1 MGRQNKILVILEART
16 DKLLKH
22 SVAIIISF
30 TKKLSSS
37 TFNYNYWSW
46 ILLNIKTL
54 TLHRNSGQRF
64 VRESDA
70 AILNWTYHLM
80 FSNFKYL
87 PKTDLILVNF
97 FIFILQIKDG
107 ALPPKH
113 YKNYNAAFTSP
124 NRRHEITCK
133 NVWKYLTLCIY
144 FILFISLGYLYYYNN
159 VPICRVHFVQ

>member
-54 TLHRNSGQRF
+54 TLHRNSGQRSA
-64 VRESDA
+64 REHGAERRTPRTMSLRSTLH
-70 AILNWTYHLM
+70 I
-80 FSNFKYL
+80 
-87 PKTDLILVNF
+87 
-97 FIFILQIKDG
+97 ILQIKP
-107 ALPPKH
+107 AVLPPKH
-113 YKNYNAAFTSP
+113 YKNYAAFTSP
-124 NRRHEITCK
+124 NRRHEVTCK